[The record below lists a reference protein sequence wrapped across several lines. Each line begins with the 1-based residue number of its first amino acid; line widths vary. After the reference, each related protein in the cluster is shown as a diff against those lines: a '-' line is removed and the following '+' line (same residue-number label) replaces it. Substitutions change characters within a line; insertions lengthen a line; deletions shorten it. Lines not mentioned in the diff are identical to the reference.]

1 MFFPL
6 FPLLKNTRC
15 PIRITLVIN
24 QQIVLALLVQ
34 VQVQVQVQV
43 VVVVLVV
50 VLVLARGGW
59 RRSICLRGRG
69 PRVQMPE
76 TRTCTTTTL
85 GTLPVLLVLLLAV
98 AVAAM
103 WARRQGSTP
112 RHRSPGT

>member
-24 QQIVLALLVQ
+24 QQIVLALL

-112 RHRSPGT
+112 RRRSPVT

>member
-34 VQVQVQVQV
+34 VQVQVQV
-43 VVVVLVV
+43 VVLAL

-85 GTLPVLLVLLLAV
+85 GTLLVLLVLLLAV

>member
-24 QQIVLALLVQ
+24 QQIVLALLVL
-34 VQVQVQVQV
+34 VLVL
-43 VVVVLVV
+43 VLVV
-50 VLVLARGGW
+50 VLALALALVLARGGW

-112 RHRSPGT
+112 RRRSPGT